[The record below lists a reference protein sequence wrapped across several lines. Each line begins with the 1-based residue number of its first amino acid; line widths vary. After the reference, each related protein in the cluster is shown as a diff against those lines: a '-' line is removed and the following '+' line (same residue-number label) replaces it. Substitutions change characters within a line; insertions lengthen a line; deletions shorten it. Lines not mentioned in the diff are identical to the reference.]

1 MVEARPEDNVPLVT
15 SEDHE
20 LLVEDSGGGEL
31 QGDPCDPD
39 ALPETVLVPQ
49 EHGAYE
55 VSFCG
60 ETECAIE
67 GVSQYLFQVKTS
79 IGRGSRLSSI
89 ILLTNDENESAKM
102 TFVEKQ
108 SGGGGNSFF
117 YYHSNARMPSVFPH
131 AGHVRWYE
139 IAHAERDDTSH

>member
-1 MVEARPEDNVPLVT
+1 MVEERPEDNIPLVT
-15 SEDHE
+15 SEHHE

-60 ETECAIE
+60 ETECVIE
-67 GVSQYLFQVKTS
+67 GASQYLFQVKTS

-89 ILLTNDENESAKM
+89 ILLTNDENESFKM

-131 AGHVRWYE
+131 VGHVRWYE
-139 IAHAERDDTSH
+139 IVHVERDDTGH

>member
-15 SEDHE
+15 SEDHA
-20 LLVEDSGGGEL
+20 LLVEDSDGTEL
-31 QGDPCDPD
+31 QGDPRDLN

-60 ETECAIE
+60 KTECVIE

-89 ILLTNDENESAKM
+89 ILLTNDENESAKI

-117 YYHSNARMPSVFPH
+117 YYHSNARLPSVFPH
-131 AGHVRWYE
+131 AGHWQRYGIV
-139 IAHAERDDTSH
+139 HAERDDTSH

>member
-1 MVEARPEDNVPLVT
+1 MVEARPEDNVRLVT
-15 SEDHE
+15 SEDHA
-20 LLVEDSGGGEL
+20 LLVEESSGGEL
-31 QGDPCDPD
+31 QGDPRDPN

-60 ETECAIE
+60 ECVIE

-89 ILLTNDENESAKM
+89 ILLTNDENESATM

-131 AGHVRWYE
+131 AGHVRWY
-139 IAHAERDDTSH
+139 AKL